1 VSHLILKSRF
11 LILLSA
17 FSICVLFVGPLLK
30 SDASPKQATSANQTA
45 TSQTSADEKVVIPP
59 GKENLPAEEVFKNI
73 EILKGKPASRMPGM
87 MTALNGL
94 LGVKCAYCHD
104 VDAWEKETPTKI
116 TSRHMFAMIG
126 DTNKKY
132 FSGSTP
138 NPITCWTCHRGAA
151 KPTSGQQEIMAGLQ
165 NLPEDRKKLI
175 DDLTASLGDNKDK
188 PAGEVFH
195 NIQFFKALPAS
206 RLLRVMSIYTV
217 ALGVDCSHCHVVG
230 AWEKDDKPAKRMVI
244 TMNHVV
250 QDVNLQLFPDQPG
263 KVACYTCHRG
273 AEKPVNQPK

>member
-1 VSHLILKSRF
+1 MIGLSLSRRWVFTLLLCGGVPLIAST
-11 LILLSA
+11 LLGSEHYTRQA
-17 FSICVLFVGPLLK
+17 
-30 SDASPKQATSANQTA
+30 ASGNQ
-45 TSQTSADEKVVIPP
+45 SSGDQKVVIPP

-87 MTALNGL
+87 MTTLNGL
-94 LGVKCAYCHD
+94 LGVKCDYCHD
-104 VDAWEKETPTKI
+104 VNAWEKEIPTKI

-132 FSGSTP
+132 FSGESP

-151 KPTSGQQEIMAGLQ
+151 KPTSGQQEIMTGLQ

-175 DDLTASLGDNKDK
+175 DDLIAGLGDNKDK

-195 NIQFFKALPAS
+195 NIQFFKAIRAS
-206 RLLRVMSIYTV
+206 QLVRIMSVYTV
-217 ALGVDCSHCHVVG
+217 ALGVDCSHCHTVG
-230 AWEKDDKPAKRMVI
+230 EWEKDDKPAKRMVI
-244 TMNHVV
+244 TMNQVV
-250 QDVNLQLFPDQPG
+250 KDVNAQLFPDQPQ

-273 AEKPVNQPK
+273 AEKPVNIPK

>member
-1 VSHLILKSRF
+1 MIGLRLSRRWVSMFVMCCGVPLIAVTLPGSEN
-11 LILLSA
+11 SA
-17 FSICVLFVGPLLK
+17 R
-30 SDASPKQATSANQTA
+30 QATSANQSA
-45 TSQTSADEKVVIPP
+45 TDEKVVIPP

-87 MTALNGL
+87 MMALNGL
-94 LGVKCAYCHD
+94 LGVKCSYCHD
-104 VDAWEKETPTKI
+104 VNAWEKEIPTKI

-132 FSGSTP
+132 FSGENP

-151 KPTSGQQEIMAGLQ
+151 KPTTGQQEIMAGMQ

-175 DDLTASLGDNKDK
+175 ADITAGLGENKDK
-188 PAGEVFH
+188 PAREVFH
-195 NIQFFKALPAS
+195 NIQFFKGIPAA
-206 RLLRVMSIYTV
+206 RLVIIMNVYTV
-217 ALGVDCSHCHVVG
+217 ALGVDCSHCHTIG
-230 AWEKDDKPAKRMVI
+230 EWEKDDKPAKRMVI

-250 QDVNLQLFPDQPG
+250 KDVNEQLFPDQPG

-273 AEKPVNQPK
+273 AEKPVNIPN

>member
-1 VSHLILKSRF
+1 MIGLNLRRWVSMLLMCSGVSLIAAT
-11 LILLSA
+11 LLGSENPA
-17 FSICVLFVGPLLK
+17 
-30 SDASPKQATSANQTA
+30 KQATSANQGA
-45 TSQTSADEKVVIPP
+45 ADEKVVIPP
-59 GKENLPAEEVFKNI
+59 GKENLPAEDVFKNV

-104 VDAWEKETPTKI
+104 VNAWEKEIPTKI

-132 FSGSTP
+132 FSGENP
-138 NPITCWTCHRGAA
+138 DPITCWTCHRGAA
-151 KPTSGQQEIMAGLQ
+151 KPTSGQQEIMAAMQ

-175 DDLTASLGDNKDK
+175 ADITASLGENKDK

-195 NIQFFKALPAS
+195 NIQFFKALPAA
-206 RLLRVMSIYTV
+206 RLLTVMNVYTI
-217 ALGVDCSHCHVVG
+217 ALGVDCSNCHVIG
-230 AWEKDDKPAKRMVI
+230 AWEKDDKPAKRMVM

-250 QDVNLQLFPDQPG
+250 ADVNAQLFPDQPA

-273 AEKPVNQPK
+273 AEKPVNIPK